1 MNFGVT
7 DPGARGPGAPY
18 GRHRLRLPHD
28 GDGHRIAD
36 RRARDRVL
44 GSLATAVIPLGAVV
58 LGIGLVAAAVFNA
71 FALTILAMMLVG
83 LGAIAMAATAN
94 TTIQLAVPDELRG
107 RVISVYTTVFVGSTP
122 VGGLLMGWIASAFG
136 VPASLAVAGVG
147 SATAGLLALWWLS
160 RIQARRGV
168 PLPRPRRIARRH
180 LRRRTPSGRPAG
192 PSPSARGSG

>member
-1 MNFGVT
+1 MLHT
-7 DPGARGPGAPY
+7 DATGY
-18 GRHRLRLPHD
+18 GFLMTAT
-28 GDGHRIAD
+28 GI
-36 RRARDRVL
+36 
-44 GSLATAVIPLGAVV
+44 GSLIAALGIAFSGRSRPLLIPLGAVV
-58 LGIGLVAAAVFNA
+58 LGIGLGAAAVFNA
-71 FALTILAMMLVG
+71 FRSRSSRCARRPGT
-83 LGAIAMAATAN
+83 IAMAATAN

-168 PLPRPRRIARRH
+168 PLATATTHRQA
-180 LRRRTPSGRPAG
+180 
-192 PSPSARGSG
+192 SPSAENAERAPGGAVPVRPR